1 MSAQE
6 METLRLAREWA
17 NVDALVKRHTEEV
30 ELLEAA
36 SGVAGER
43 AAKLPPPARPPR
55 AGPLGI
61 DLTPQESMPPPV

>member
-1 MSAQE
+1 

-17 NVDALVKRHTEEV
+17 NIDALVKRHTEEV
-30 ELLEAA
+30 EMLEAA

-43 AAKLPPPARPPR
+43 AAKLPPPARPPHAAPP

-61 DLTPQESMPPPV
+61 DLNPQESMPPPV